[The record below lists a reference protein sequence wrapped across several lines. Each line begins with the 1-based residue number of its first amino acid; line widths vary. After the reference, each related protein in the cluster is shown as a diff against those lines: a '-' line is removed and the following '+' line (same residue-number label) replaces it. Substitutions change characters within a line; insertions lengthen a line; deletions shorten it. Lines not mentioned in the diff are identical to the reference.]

1 MLIAGIGLNFLDSAW
16 VVRVSNAAIGRQ
28 VAAALLVFTLPKT
41 MPTERKYEGEICPDL
56 GSDIVVVPIL
66 LGRGVRL
73 WDGLEGLEQDY
84 RIETT
89 SSPSGVTHIN
99 SHVRCLTTALVYTSV
114 RGGRPPLAHG
124 AVSSRPV
131 APRKENSPRATTA
144 CRCLRVA
151 WRENSLR
158 RIARS
163 QRCALNSRNW
173 RRAITRWVSES
184 EGKGA
189 RNATA

>member
-1 MLIAGIGLNFLDSAW
+1 VLIAGIGLNFLDSAW

-41 MPTERKYEGEICPDL
+41 MPTERKYEGEICPDR

-99 SHVRCLTTALVYTSV
+99 SPVRVSDHGTRVHRCSRRSPPACS
-114 RGGRPPLAHG
+114 RGRQFA
-124 AVSSRPV
+124 
-131 APRKENSPRATTA
+131 A
-144 CRCLRVA
+144 CR
-151 WRENSLR
+151 
-158 RIARS
+158 
-163 QRCALNSRNW
+163 
-173 RRAITRWVSES
+173 SE
-184 EGKGA
+184 EGEFA
-189 RNATA
+189 ACDDRLPLSPCRLA

>member
-16 VVRVSNAAIGRQ
+16 VVRVSNEAIARQ

-66 LGRGVRL
+66 LGRGVRV

-99 SHVRCLTTALVYTSV
+99 SHVRVSDHGARVHQCSRRSPSAWLTGPSV
-114 RGGRPPLAHG
+114 RGLSLRGRRIRRVRRPPA
-124 AVSSRPV
+124 AVSVSPGVRTRCGGSRGRND
-131 APRKENSPRATTA
+131 AP
-144 CRCLRVA
+144 
-151 WRENSLR
+151 
-158 RIARS
+158 
-163 QRCALNSRNW
+163 
-173 RRAITRWVSES
+173 
-184 EGKGA
+184 
-189 RNATA
+189 